1 MVKVCCCCSKVDVD
15 QLKSQLG
22 EENVEVGCLENCGPK
37 EGSSFGEINGEM
49 VVVSSSDEFIEKAL
63 NI

>member
-49 VVVSSSDEFIEKAL
+49 VVVSSSDE
-63 NI
+63 